1 MVEDQNFLRPTLPLS
16 DSEENE
22 KGEMTYV
29 VLGIFHDD
37 PTNDPRKWDWGLV
50 DFSGVSD
57 REVQAGTCGHWVDD
71 KTPYGANSAPPR
83 LFNMTRA
90 AMRDTR
96 GRLDRGPEALYFP

>member
-1 MVEDQNFLRPTLPLS
+1 MVEDQNVGRPTIPM
-16 DSEENE
+16 NE
-22 KGEMTYV
+22 KQEQEVAYV
-29 VLGIFHDD
+29 VLVVFHDD

-50 DFSGVSD
+50 DFSGVTD
-57 REVQAGTCGHWVDD
+57 REVQAGTCGHWDD
-71 KTPYGANSAPPR
+71 NKAPYGANSAPPR